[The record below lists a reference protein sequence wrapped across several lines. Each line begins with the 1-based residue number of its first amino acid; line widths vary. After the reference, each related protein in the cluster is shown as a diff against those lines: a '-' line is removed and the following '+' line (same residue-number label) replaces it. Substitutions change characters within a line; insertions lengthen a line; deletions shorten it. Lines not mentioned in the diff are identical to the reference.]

1 MNHYQ
6 DFRSLRRWIV
16 LLVFGGLVLTPN
28 AVWARDLQGRL
39 GLGFNSQFANSF
51 VSSRVPAISIKY
63 AMTRD
68 IALEAVVGTSTA
80 TPTNSVTGAK
90 FFKNIFLET
99 NLNFYF
105 TFGGAI
111 VSAADK
117 TGSEFLG
124 GLGAE
129 FFIPGLESL
138 GLSFETGGSL
148 HNLIGSGYS
157 FRTFGVSFVDAGI
170 HFYF

>member
-1 MNHYQ
+1 M
-6 DFRSLRRWIV
+6 RLRLIA
-16 LLVFGGLVLTPN
+16 LLALTILSTAPVS
-28 AVWARDLQGRL
+28 AWARDLQGRL
-39 GLGFNSQFANSF
+39 GMGFNSQFANSF
-51 VSSRVPAISIKY
+51 VASRVPAFSVKY

-80 TPTNSVTGAK
+80 TPTNSVTGVK
-90 FFKNIFLET
+90 FFKNLFLET

-111 VSAADK
+111 VAANNK
-117 TGSEFLG
+117 SGSEFLG

-148 HNLIGSGYS
+148 HNLIGDGYS